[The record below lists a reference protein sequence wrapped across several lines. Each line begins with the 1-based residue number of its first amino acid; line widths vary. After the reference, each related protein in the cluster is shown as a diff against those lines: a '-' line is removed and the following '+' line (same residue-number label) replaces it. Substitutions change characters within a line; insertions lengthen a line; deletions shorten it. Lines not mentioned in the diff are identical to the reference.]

1 MFKNKKFLAIIA
13 ARSGSK
19 SIKDKN
25 LSIINGKTLLYWII
39 KKALKSKYLDEV
51 YVSTDSKKYQ
61 KLSKKYGA
69 YCPTLRPKNISKS
82 DSLEI
87 DYIIHTLEYLSKKEG
102 FKPDYIVR
110 LQPTSPF
117 QFISDIDKS
126 IEKIVRYKNATSLQV
141 VSESIQPPFKALK
154 IYDKKYLKSYFSIS
168 KNNVVNR
175 QKLKKA

>member
-1 MFKNKKFLAIIA
+1 M
-13 ARSGSK
+13 
-19 SIKDKN
+19 
-25 LSIINGKTLLYWII
+25 YWII
-39 KKALKSKYLDEV
+39 KKALKSKYLDKV

-110 LQPTSPF
+110 LQPTSHF
-117 QFISDIDKS
+117 
-126 IEKIVRYKNATSLQV
+126 SLYQTL
-141 VSESIQPPFKALK
+141 INL
-154 IYDKKYLKSYFSIS
+154 
-168 KNNVVNR
+168 
-175 QKLKKA
+175 LKK

>member
-39 KKALKSKYLDEV
+39 KKALKSKYLDKV

-87 DYIIHTLEYLSKKEG
+87 DYIIHTLEYLSKKRVLNQ
-102 FKPDYIVR
+102 I
-110 LQPTSPF
+110 
-117 QFISDIDKS
+117 IS
-126 IEKIVRYKNATSLQV
+126 
-141 VSESIQPPFKALK
+141 
-154 IYDKKYLKSYFSIS
+154 
-168 KNNVVNR
+168 
-175 QKLKKA
+175 